1 MFKTFTPRIFSYTTK
16 MKELLQSNY
25 NLPPMI
31 SYAQAAEDVV
41 LRRGLHDVTHGFY
54 VDLGAG
60 SPDNDSVTRY
70 FYDHGWNG
78 INIEPQPHLHAL
90 LEKRRPRDVNL
101 QLAVAAE
108 PGERTLATY
117 GYKWGWASISRQ
129 TQAMHAN
136 NGMVS
141 ENSTVQALPLSVILA
156 KYAGERHIDFLKI
169 DIEGGEKEAL
179 ESLDF
184 YRWSPTII
192 CIEAT
197 KPGSPEP
204 NYQEWEPILTK
215 NGYTCALFDG
225 LNRFYTKDTKIAKRI
240 EMAANAFDKYI
251 PYRWW
256 RLLPLETRKQLKE
269 FRGLDDTTPMDEHLS
284 DSSSI
289 IDWL

>member
-1 MFKTFTPRIFSYTTK
+1 

-41 LRRGLHDVTHGFY
+41 LRRGLYDVTDGFY

-70 FYDHGWNG
+70 FYDHGWSG
-78 INIEPQPHLHAL
+78 INVEPQPHLHEL
-90 LEKRRPRDVNL
+90 LQKRRPRDINV
-101 QLAVAAE
+101 QVAIAAE
-108 PGERTLATY
+108 SGKRTLATY
-117 GYKWGWASISRQ
+117 GYKWGWASISNH
-129 TQAMHAN
+129 TQNMHAT
-136 NGMVS
+136 NGIQ
-141 ENSTVQALPLSVILA
+141 NSTIPVQTLPLSAILE

-179 ESLDF
+179 QSLDF
-184 YRWSPTII
+184 HKWNPTII
-192 CIEAT
+192 CVEAT

-204 NYQEWEPILTK
+204 NYQEWEHILTE
-215 NGYTCALFDG
+215 NGYRCALFDA

-240 EMAANAFDKYI
+240 ELAANAFDKYI

-256 RLLPLETRKQLKE
+256 RLMPLDARQQIKDFRK
-269 FRGLDDTTPMDEHLS
+269 LDDTTPMDEHLS
-284 DSSSI
+284 DGDSV